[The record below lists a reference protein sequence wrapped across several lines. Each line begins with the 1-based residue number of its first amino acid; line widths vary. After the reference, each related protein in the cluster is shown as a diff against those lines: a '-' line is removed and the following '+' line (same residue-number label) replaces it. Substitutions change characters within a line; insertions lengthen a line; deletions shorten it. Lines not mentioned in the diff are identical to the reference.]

1 MNFIIND
8 HILYNEKEGTL
19 AQSDNPEE
27 KVVLLR
33 PTCRLLSIFVRNN
46 NSLLARD
53 RLLNDVWVDYGLKSS
68 NNNLNNYISGLRK
81 SLTQFGGEELLVTYP
96 RQGFKFVADSIKETS
111 NSKEL
116 ITEITTSATPV
127 IPSADKNSNKKSN
140 RFYFHRL
147 ILIVAACLIPL
158 SVLVLYKNSSRIS
171 ITSLG
176 QYKKCKIYTM
186 NKGGSDVVKI
196 KWMIQNMG
204 FDCETASNIYYYEKV
219 RNDEN
224 DHAAELITS
233 CPVDTLVPCKN
244 NYFYK

>member
-1 MNFIIND
+1 MIFIINE

-19 AQSDNPEE
+19 AQSDNPDA
-27 KVVLLR
+27 KVVLLK
-33 PTCRLLSIFVRNN
+33 PTCRLLSIFIRNN
-46 NSLLARD
+46 NNLLARD
-53 RLLNDVWVDYGLKSS
+53 RLLNDVWVDHGLKAS

-81 SLTQFGGEELLVTYP
+81 SLAQFGEEELLVTYP
-96 RQGFKFVADSIKETS
+96 RQGFKFVADSIKERG

-116 ITEITTSATPV
+116 INDNTAAAPLIPATDNAV
-127 IPSADKNSNKKSN
+127 NRASN

-158 SVLVLYKNSSRIS
+158 SVIVLYKNSSRIS

-176 QYKKCKIYTM
+176 QYEKCKIYTM

-196 KWMIQNMG
+196 KRMMKNSG
-204 FDCETASNIYYYEKV
+204 FDCKTAANVYYYEKV
-219 RNDEN
+219 REE
-224 DHAAELITS
+224 HEGRTVELITS
-233 CPVDTLVPCKN
+233 CPIDSLTPCKN